1 MIYKLGDDLGAYLG
15 HLLGCQG
22 GFKFSAKRSEWF
34 EFQPKRTRDHKVEA
48 PVHFHPEG
56 SLPVAGDLYVG
67 LDVREEVGH
76 VLRGVQIW
84 NNLFLEICNSAG
96 N

>member
-1 MIYKLGDDLGAYLG
+1 MPK
-15 HLLGCQG
+15 CR
-22 GFKFSAKRSEWF
+22 GFKFFAKRSEWF

-48 PVHFHPEG
+48 PAQFHPEG
-56 SLPVAGDLYVG
+56 SLPLAGNLHVG

-84 NNLFLEICNSAG
+84 NNLFLEICNSAEIDYILVKKVSPIMCPL
-96 N
+96 